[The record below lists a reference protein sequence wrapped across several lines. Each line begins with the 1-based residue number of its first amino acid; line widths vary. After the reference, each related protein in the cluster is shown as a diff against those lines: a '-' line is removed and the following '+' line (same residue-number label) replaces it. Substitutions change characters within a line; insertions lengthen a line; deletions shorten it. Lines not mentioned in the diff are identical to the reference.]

1 MNVKDAVVYLF
12 LTTLNEQ
19 IFKNIILFI
28 LTNNREDSKLKASIE
43 PHRTHLLRHQYLP
56 LDLR

>member
-28 LTNNREDSKLKASIE
+28 LTNNCEDSKLKASIE
-43 PHRTHLLRHQYLP
+43 PHR
-56 LDLR
+56 